1 MTGGEVEGGGAGQDL
16 GVLAGRGPGAGGIG
30 GAGALRGTAG
40 GRPPPGGAA
49 AQRSARSQAR
59 HHLGGKR
66 GGAEAG
72 AKSVWLR
79 SLDIGPSHVR
89 HCMCSNQALRLCT
102 VSLLTIQLCKF
113 FFSSKRLL
121 DVK

>member
-1 MTGGEVEGGGAGQDL
+1 MMAVD
-16 GVLAGRGPGAGGIG
+16 VGPAVAEAVGIGAGGMRG
-30 GAGALRGTAG
+30 GATMTAG

-102 VSLLTIQLCKF
+102 VSLLKIQLCKF
-113 FFSSKRLL
+113 FSQANVFWM
-121 DVK
+121 